1 MAERLMPSRYFIST
15 LAAMSLFI
23 TPKVEMLVAGWAI
36 INTNAV
42 AGDMP
47 AKINSAAIGVDVIA
61 QIDLVI
67 DIAIITH
74 IAPRPLS

>member
-1 MAERLMPSRYFIST
+1 MAERLMPSRYFINM
-15 LAAMSLFI
+15 LAAMSILI

-36 INTNAV
+36 INTNGV
-42 AGDMP
+42 AGGMS
-47 AKINSAAIGVDVIA
+47 AKINPAAISGDVVA

-67 DIAIITH
+67 DIATITH